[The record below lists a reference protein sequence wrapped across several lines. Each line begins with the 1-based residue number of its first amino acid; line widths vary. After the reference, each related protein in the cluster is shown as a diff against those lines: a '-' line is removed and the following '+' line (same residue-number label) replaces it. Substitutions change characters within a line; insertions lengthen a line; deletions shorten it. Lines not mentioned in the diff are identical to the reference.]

1 MPNRRMR
8 SVEPSRFSM
17 VPRNDVPRSAFDLS
31 HTHKTTF
38 DAGELIPVLVHEVL
52 PGDSMRV
59 NMTALCRLATP
70 LVPIMDNLHL
80 ESFFFFCPN
89 RLVWDNWQRFMGEQ
103 LNPSDT
109 TGFLVPIVPIPNTAP
124 LAGTGYLYD
133 YFGILHA
140 QPGVGAA
147 MNVNALPF
155 RMYNLIWNEFFRDE
169 DLDTPVPVPTGDGPD
184 DLVADDYA
192 PHSRRKRH
200 DYFTSCRPWPEK
212 PSNAIAP
219 WGNLGAGGVGGPY
232 APGQVFGNVGLG
244 PVGAP
249 VTGLGVW
256 TGTDVPLAGPL
267 TTRQAGG
274 RDVTVDPYYTTNAGS
289 HAFVMDAQPAGNYP
303 DVRVLINDIRTANML
318 QILGERNARGGTRY
332 TEILR
337 SHFGVI
343 SPDAR
348 LQRPEYLG
356 GGHSMVQINPIAQ
369 TAPTG
374 IAGTSTVLGEL
385 AAVGT
390 AVADRHGFSQSFTE
404 HGFVIGLVNVRADLS
419 YQQGIERMWLRRGR
433 YDFYWPALAHM
444 GEQAVYSA
452 EIYAAGDSGDT
463 TVFGY
468 QERWAEYRNK
478 PNRISAG
485 FRSTN
490 PQSLDV
496 WHLSQEF
503 TARPVLNTAFITE
516 NPPID
521 RVLQTDTLEGFEFL
535 FDSVFDI
542 RMVRPL
548 PMFSIPGMGPR
559 L

>member
-1 MPNRRMR
+1 MPDRRMR
-8 SVEPSRFSM
+8 SVQPSRFAM

-59 NMTALCRLATP
+59 SMTAFCRLATP

-80 ESFFFFCPN
+80 ESFFFFVPN
-89 RLVWDNWQRFMGEQ
+89 RLVWDNWARFMGEQ
-103 LNPSDT
+103 ASPSDT
-109 TGFLVPIVPIPNTAP
+109 TTFLVPQVPIPNTVP
-124 LAGTGYLYD
+124 LSGTGYLYD

-140 QPGVGAA
+140 VPGTGTAI
-147 MNVNALPF
+147 NVNALPF

-200 DYFTSCRPWPEK
+200 DYFTSARPWPEK
-212 PSNAIAP
+212 P
-219 WGNLGAGGVGGPY
+219 GAGMPWSNIGPY
-232 APGQVFGNVGLG
+232 IPGQVYSGGQL
-244 PVGAP
+244 GAP
-249 VTGLGVW
+249 VSGIGVW
-256 TGTDVPLAGPL
+256 NPSMQTGGIAVATTGNRPNNFPNYYDSTQDTLILKAQSAGE
-267 TTRQAGG
+267 
-274 RDVTVDPYYTTNAGS
+274 
-289 HAFVMDAQPAGNYP
+289 FP
-303 DVRVLINDIRTANML
+303 DIRVLINDIRTANMMQL
-318 QILGERNARGGTRY
+318 LAERNARGGTRY

-356 GGHSMVQINPIAQ
+356 GGHSMVHINPVTQ
-369 TAPTG
+369 TSFEG
-374 IAGTSTVLGEL
+374 GTRETVLGEQ

-404 HGFVIGLVNVRADLS
+404 HGFVFGIVNVRADLS
-419 YQQGIERMWLRRGR
+419 YQSGIERMWFRRGR
-433 YDFYWPALAHM
+433 YDFYWPALAHL
-444 GEQAVYSA
+444 GEQAIFTQ
-452 EIYAAGDSGDT
+452 EIYAAGAATDDD
-463 TVFGY
+463 VFGY

-485 FRSTN
+485 FRSSN
-490 PQSLDV
+490 PQSLDF
-496 WHLSQEF
+496 WHLSQDF
-503 TARPVLNTAFITE
+503 GASVPVLNSAFVTE

-521 RVLQTDTLEGFEFL
+521 RVAQVDILEGFAFL

-548 PMFSIPGMGPR
+548 PMFSVPGMGPR

>member
-38 DAGELIPVLVHEVL
+38 DAGELIPVLVHEIL
-52 PGDSMRV
+52 PGDSLRV
-59 NMTALCRLATP
+59 SMTALCRLATP

-89 RLVWDNWQRFMGEQ
+89 RLVWDTWQRFMGEQ
-103 LNPSDT
+103 DSPSDT
-109 TGFLVPIVPIPNTAP
+109 SGFLVPQVPIPNTAP
-124 LAGTGYLYD
+124 VAGTGYLYD
-133 YFGILHA
+133 YMGVLHA
-140 QPGVGAA
+140 VPGAGA
-147 MNVNALPF
+147 NLSVNALPF

-200 DYFTSCRPWPEK
+200 DYFTSCRPWPDK
-212 PSNAIAP
+212 PSNASPP
-219 WGNLGAGGVGGPY
+219 WSNIGPY
-232 APGQVFGNVGLG
+232 APGEVFSGGGLG
-244 PVGAP
+244 RVGAP
-249 VTGLGVW
+249 ITGLGVPA
-256 TGTDVPLAGPL
+256 GSAPLAGPVSAAE
-267 TTRQAGG
+267 TGNR
-274 RDVTVDPYYTTNAGS
+274 TVSYAPYYRTSITE
-289 HAFVMDAQPAGNYP
+289 FFMDAQPAGNFP

-318 QILGERNARGGTRY
+318 QLLGERNARGGTRY

-369 TAPTG
+369 TSATG
-374 IAGTSTVLGEL
+374 VAGTSTVLGEL
-385 AAVGT
+385 AAIGT

-404 HGFVIGLVNVRADLS
+404 HGFVIGLVNVRADLT
-419 YQQGIERMWLRRGR
+419 YQQGMERMWMRRGR
-433 YDFYWPALAHM
+433 YDYYWPALAHL
-444 GEQAVYSA
+444 GEQAVFTQEIYSA
-452 EIYAAGDSGDT
+452 GAATDDD
-463 TVFGY
+463 VFGY
-468 QERWAEYRNK
+468 QERWAEYRTK
-478 PNRISAG
+478 PNRVSAG
-485 FRSTN
+485 FRSSN

-496 WHLSQEF
+496 WHLAQEF
-503 TARPVLNTAFITE
+503 SAAPVLNSAFITE

-535 FDSVFDI
+535 FDAVFDM